1 MKNPSHEGPQAEEA
15 DLPSPPKPFHHG
27 GWVYKLK
34 LVYFPRKIFPLN
46 SRITLFLTHSI
57 LAPLVFFIKFAPN
70 NETSHIYCRYRGA
83 SVISQL

>member
-1 MKNPSHEGPQAEEA
+1 MKNPSHEGPPAEEA

-27 GWVYKLK
+27 GWVYKLQ
-34 LVYFPRKIFPLN
+34 LVYFPRKISTLN
-46 SRITLFLTHSI
+46 SRITLFLTHSM

-70 NETSHIYCRYRGA
+70 IETSHIYCRYRGA